1 MHNLI
6 NGSKPRHRKDSRL
19 KVVLG
24 KKVRV
29 IKRKI
34 VYTTQAKSISWK
46 ILYIPKWS
54 ETETR
59 QRLTWFRCNSEVNLL
74 VKWWT
79 LIIKFIRASGHRHTT
94 ISGLYEFN
102 QAIFLMISEVYKLYS
117 LSRLPI
123 KPSYTIRIMKK
134 NCIKWKYWIKNKQK
148 NLTIIWNDASGS
160 RTKFKVREWK
170 WETKRR
176 RNKGKSL
183 QILSANKHQ
192 KTLI

>member
-1 MHNLI
+1 MFTFWYRTVISIKVRNLI

-29 IKRKI
+29 IKRII
-34 VYTTQAKSISWK
+34 VYTTQAKSWK
-46 ILYIPKWS
+46 ILYLPKWS

-59 QRLTWFRCNSEVNLL
+59 QRLTWFPCNSEVNLL

-79 LIIKFIRASGHRHTT
+79 LIIKFIRASAYRHTI

-123 KPSYTIRIMKK
+123 KPSYTIRIMEK
-134 NCIKWKYWIKNKQK
+134 NCIK
-148 NLTIIWNDASGS
+148 
-160 RTKFKVREWK
+160 
-170 WETKRR
+170 
-176 RNKGKSL
+176 
-183 QILSANKHQ
+183 
-192 KTLI
+192 

>member
-1 MHNLI
+1 LFTFWYRTVISIKVHNLI
-6 NGSKPRHRKDSRL
+6 NGSKPRHRKDGRL

-46 ILYIPKWS
+46 ILYIPKWT

-59 QRLTWFRCNSEVNLL
+59 QTLTWFRCSSEVNLL
-74 VKWWT
+74 FKWWT
-79 LIIKFIRASGHRHTT
+79 LIIKFIRSSGHRHTT
-94 ISGLYEFN
+94 ISSLYEFN

-134 NCIKWKYWIKNKQK
+134 KM
-148 NLTIIWNDASGS
+148 
-160 RTKFKVREWK
+160 
-170 WETKRR
+170 
-176 RNKGKSL
+176 
-183 QILSANKHQ
+183 H
-192 KTLI
+192 